1 LPATLV
7 VVVVG
12 LVVDTADVVVG
23 RIDVVVL
30 ATVDTVV
37 RVEVV
42 VEEEQEARTNDD
54 TIKQVETIQM
64 APFFT
69 F

>member
-30 ATVDTVV
+30 ATVDTEV
-37 RVEVV
+37 RVDVV

-54 TIKQVETIQM
+54 TIKQVDTIQM
-64 APFFT
+64 VPFFT

>member
-12 LVVDTADVVVG
+12 LVVDIADVVVS

-30 ATVDTVV
+30 AAVD
-37 RVEVV
+37 VV
-42 VEEEQEARTNDD
+42 V
-54 TIKQVETIQM
+54 
-64 APFFT
+64 
-69 F
+69 

>member
-1 LPATLV
+1 
-7 VVVVG
+7 VVVG
-12 LVVDTADVVVG
+12 LVVDIADVVVS

-30 ATVDTVV
+30 AAVDVVVWVDT
-37 RVEVV
+37 V

-54 TIKQVETIQM
+54 TIKQVDTIQM

>member
-1 LPATLV
+1 
-7 VVVVG
+7 VVVG